1 MMKALTTASCIVCI
15 LLFFS
20 LAPASALKISPKRS
34 SAASA
39 IIIASFILNNA
50 AVCNADTVTVL
61 GGNGFVGS
69 RVVQELVLHGD
80 KVISVSK
87 SGLRPS
93 DNVVTK
99 TVADKVKWLKGD
111 PSTTDLQG
119 VFRESD
125 AVVSCIG
132 AIGFD
137 EEVLRNVNGNVNV
150 AAVRQAK
157 DAGVKRFIYVSVSSL
172 VPEALGG
179 VLPAYFE
186 GKTTA
191 EDAVKSLFGA
201 NGVLIKPSFIYV
213 SMRNKKLC
221 NTLINPY
228 LIYAGR
234 GFFYPNTSAC
244 PWRIW
249 VVYRG
254 SPIIS
259 SSSNAR

>member
-1 MMKALTTASCIVCI
+1 MKALTTASCIVCI
-15 LLFFS
+15 LLCIS
-20 LAPASALKISPKRS
+20 LAPASALKIRPKRS

-39 IIIASFILNNA
+39 IIASFILNNA
-50 AVCNADTVTVL
+50 AMCNADTVTVL

-93 DNVVTK
+93 ENVMTK

-111 PSTTDLQG
+111 PSTTDLQA

-137 EEVLRNVNGNVNV
+137 EQVLRNVNGNVNA

-157 DAGVKRFIYVSVSSL
+157 DAGVKRFVYVSVSSL

-179 VLPAYFE
+179 VLPAYFD

-191 EDAVKSLFGA
+191 EGAVKSLFGA
-201 NGVLIKPSFIYV
+201 NAVFIKPSFIYV
-213 SMRNKKLC
+213 SMRVCECVCVCGERC

-228 LIYAGR
+228 LPNLRRAGIL
-234 GFFYPNTSAC
+234 FP
-244 PWRIW
+244 
-249 VVYRG
+249 
-254 SPIIS
+254 
-259 SSSNAR
+259 